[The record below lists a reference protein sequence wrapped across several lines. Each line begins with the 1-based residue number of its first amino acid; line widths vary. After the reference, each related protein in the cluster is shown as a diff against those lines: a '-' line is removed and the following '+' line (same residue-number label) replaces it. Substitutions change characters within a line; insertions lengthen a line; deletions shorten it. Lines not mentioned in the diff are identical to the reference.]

1 MAFWTPKKVKKL
13 GGGPFSLRLLSFR
26 VTPSFQEPRIEVSQ
40 INIYPKD
47 PKELFYGPKNS
58 SFNSLLEDPMI
69 LRIFLGWMLKI

>member
-1 MAFWTPKKVKKL
+1 MAFWTPKKVKNL
-13 GGGPFSLRLLSFR
+13 GEDFFPFGSGSFR

-58 SFNSLLEDPMI
+58 SFNSLLEDPVI
-69 LRIFLGWMLKI
+69 LRIF